1 MNRAGGATTLVVGA
15 GGLLGRAVTR
25 ELDRRGTS
33 SVRAR
38 VRWGVRADAV
48 EDLGRAVDELLR
60 TAGDGPW
67 AVVWAAG
74 AGVTASTAD
83 ALGAE
88 LDVIRDVVSRLRALP
103 TDVAARGALLFAS
116 SAGGLY
122 AGSDDPPF
130 TEETAPRPLAE
141 YGRAK
146 LDAEDAFRTLGGAGT
161 RVVLARIANIYGPGQ
176 NLAKPQGLISQ
187 LCLAHHT
194 ARPIGI
200 YVPLDTLRDYLFVDD
215 CAAMVLDTL
224 DRAATL
230 PPGSD
235 PVVKILA
242 SQQSVSI
249 ATLLGEMRRIYKRR
263 PQAVLAASPFTSRQ
277 ALDLRFRSRVWPELD
292 HRAFVPLPV
301 GIAATGADI
310 GLALRSRTRG

>member
-1 MNRAGGATTLVVGA
+1 MTDGRRTTLVVGA
-15 GGLLGRAVTR
+15 GGLLGKAVVR
-25 ELDRRGTS
+25 EAGRRGGLC
-33 SVRAR
+33 VRAR
-38 VRWGVRADAV
+38 VRWGRRDGVRQDLENAVTELVRA
-48 EDLGRAVDELLR
+48 
-60 TAGDGPW
+60 AGSGPW
-67 AVVWAAG
+67 SVVWAAG

-83 ALGAE
+83 ALDAE
-88 LDVIRDVVSRLRALP
+88 LEVIRGFVAHLRSLP
-103 TDVAARGALLFAS
+103 GDVARRGSLLFAS

-122 AGSDDPPF
+122 SGSSGPPF
-130 TEETAPRPLAE
+130 TEETEPRPLAA

-146 LDAEDAFRTLGGAGT
+146 LEAEEAFRDLAGAGT

-200 YVPLDTLRDYLFVDD
+200 YVPLDTLRDYVYVDD
-215 CAAMVLDTL
+215 CAAMVLDAL
-224 DRAATL
+224 DRVGTL
-230 PPGSD
+230 PPGSG

-263 PQAVLAASPFTSRQ
+263 PQAVLAASPYTSRQ

-292 HRAFVPLPV
+292 RRSLVPLPV
-301 GIAATGADI
+301 GIAATGSDI
-310 GLALRSRTRG
+310 GMHLRSRR